1 LWCFVK
7 RRQRIHSTSDSQ
19 NKKEKKAMAEVT
31 GNPSNPPIEYRAASV
46 EAAGQQA
53 DWPTTQMAPAAAD
66 PANAPIVKQVLSEFI
81 GTFAL
86 VFVAVTTLYWF
97 AVDFIAIALA
107 SALVVALMVGVFARF
122 GSGQFNPAITLGLVL
137 GGRLKFTRAAIIIP
151 VQLVAAVLA
160 SLMLVN
166 FLGQT
171 ENLQWAYPKAAAA
184 EPGVPAGVLAP
195 QGGQPEFG
203 LRAPVEAGTPR
214 IPERV
219 EIPEPIGRAQPRT
232 VPGSQR
238 VTILQA
244 IVLEA
249 VLTFFW
255 GMAAFA
261 GLRRGAHPLLGP
273 LLIGAAVAVGILTA
287 GILTGG
293 AMNPARAFGPAL
305 ASGTWVNQM
314 VYWIGPMI
322 GGALAGVICGHFLFN
337 DEEESSD
344 VPAYPA

>member
-1 LWCFVK
+1 
-7 RRQRIHSTSDSQ
+7 
-19 NKKEKKAMAEVT
+19 MAEVT
-31 GNPSNPPIEYRAASV
+31 GNPSNPPIEYRAAPV
-46 EAAGQQA
+46 ESAQQPVA
-53 DWPTTQMAPAAAD
+53 WPVTQTAPAAED
-66 PANAPIVKQVLSEFI
+66 TANAPIVKQVLSEFI

-86 VFVAVTTLYWF
+86 VFVAVTTVYWF
-97 AVDFIAIALA
+97 AVDFVAIAIA
-107 SALVVALMVGVFARF
+107 SALIVALMVGVLARF
-122 GSGQFNPAITLGLVL
+122 GSGQFNPAVTLGLVL
-137 GGRLKFTRAAIIIP
+137 GGRLKFTRALVIIP
-151 VQLVAAVLA
+151 VQLVAAILA

-171 ENLQWAYPKAAAA
+171 ELLQWSYPKVTAP
-184 EPGVPAGVLAP
+184 EPGAPVGGLAP
-195 QGGQPEFG
+195 NAGQPEFG
-203 LRAPVEAGTPR
+203 LRTPVEAGTPR
-214 IPERV
+214 IPERLEV
-219 EIPEPIGRAQPRT
+219 PEPIGRAQPRP

-238 VTILQA
+238 VSILQA

-273 LLIGAAVAVGILTA
+273 VLIGAAVAVGILTA

-305 ASGTWVNQM
+305 ASGTWTNQM

-337 DEEESSD
+337 DEDESSD
-344 VPAYPA
+344 APAYPAC

>member
-1 LWCFVK
+1 
-7 RRQRIHSTSDSQ
+7 
-19 NKKEKKAMAEVT
+19 M
-31 GNPSNPPIEYRAASV
+31 
-46 EAAGQQA
+46 
-53 DWPTTQMAPAAAD
+53 
-66 PANAPIVKQVLSEFI
+66 
-81 GTFAL
+81 
-86 VFVAVTTLYWF
+86 
-97 AVDFIAIALA
+97 
-107 SALVVALMVGVFARF
+107 
-122 GSGQFNPAITLGLVL
+122 
-137 GGRLKFTRAAIIIP
+137 
-151 VQLVAAVLA
+151 
-160 SLMLVN
+160 
-166 FLGQT
+166 
-171 ENLQWAYPKAAAA
+171 
-184 EPGVPAGVLAP
+184 
-195 QGGQPEFG
+195 
-203 LRAPVEAGTPR
+203 EAGTPR

>member
-1 LWCFVK
+1 
-7 RRQRIHSTSDSQ
+7 
-19 NKKEKKAMAEVT
+19 MAEVT
-31 GNPSNPPIEYRAASV
+31 GNPSNPPIEYRVAPA
-46 EAAGQQA
+46 EAAPQETVWPSAQA
-53 DWPTTQMAPAAAD
+53 QPALGTEGSVD
-66 PANAPIVKQVLSEFI
+66 APIVKQVFSEFI

-97 AVDFIAIALA
+97 AVDFIAIAMA
-107 SALVVALMVGVFARF
+107 SALTVALMVGALARF
-122 GSGQFNPAITLGLVL
+122 GSGQFNPAITLGLLL
-137 GGRLKFTRAAIIIP
+137 GGRLKFTRAIIIIP
-151 VQLVAAVLA
+151 VQLVAGILA

-171 ENLQWAYPKAAAA
+171 ELLQWVYPKAGAA
-184 EPGVPAGVLAP
+184 ETATAAGNLPGSNA
-195 QGGQPEFG
+195 QPEFA
-203 LRAPVEAGTPR
+203 LRTPVEAGTPR
-214 IPERV
+214 IPERL
-219 EIPEPIGRAQPRT
+219 EIPEPIGRAQPRP

-255 GMAAFA
+255 GLAAFA

-273 LLIGAAVAVGILTA
+273 ALIGAAVAVGILTA

-305 ASGTWVNQM
+305 ASGAWSNQM
-314 VYWIGPMI
+314 VYWIGPLI
-322 GGALAGVICGHFLFN
+322 GGALAGIICGHFLFN
-337 DEEESSD
+337 DDEED
-344 VPAYPA
+344 APAAYPAR

>member
-1 LWCFVK
+1 
-7 RRQRIHSTSDSQ
+7 
-19 NKKEKKAMAEVT
+19 MAEVT
-31 GNPSNPPIEYRAASV
+31 GNPSNPPIEYRSATA
-46 EAAGQQA
+46 EAVPQQA
-53 DWPTTQMAPAAAD
+53 AWPATQTASTGTD
-66 PANAPIVKQVLSEFI
+66 TANAPILKQVLSEFI

-97 AVDFIAIALA
+97 AVDFIAIAMA
-107 SALVVALMVGVFARF
+107 SALVVALMVGVLARF
-122 GSGQFNPAITLGLVL
+122 GSGQFNPAITLGLML

-171 ENLQWAYPKAAAA
+171 ENLQWSYPKAAAA
-184 EPGVPAGVLAP
+184 EAGAPAGVVSP
-195 QGGQPEFG
+195 QGSQPEFG

-219 EIPEPIGRAQPRT
+219 EIPKPIGRAQPRP

-249 VLTFFW
+249 ILTFFW

-261 GLRRGAHPLLGP
+261 GLRRGAHPMLGP
-273 LLIGAAVAVGILTA
+273 VLIGAAVAIGIHTA

-293 AMNPARAFGPAL
+293 AMNPARAVGPAL
-305 ASGTWVNQM
+305 ASGTWTNQM

-322 GGALAGVICGHFLFN
+322 GGALAGVICGHLLFN
-337 DEEESSD
+337 NEEDASD
-344 VPAYPA
+344 KPAYPAC

>member
-1 LWCFVK
+1 MRDL
-7 RRQRIHSTSDSQ
+7 QGE
-19 NKKEKKAMAEVT
+19 KKEKKAMTEVT
-31 GNPSNPPIEYRAASV
+31 GNPSNPPIEYRAAPV
-46 EAAGQQA
+46 EAAPQQA
-53 DWPTTQMAPAAAD
+53 ATMDATAD
-66 PANAPIVKQVLSEFI
+66 APIVKQVISEFI

-97 AVDFIAIALA
+97 AVDFIAIAMA
-107 SALVVALMVGVFARF
+107 SALVVALMVGVLSRF

-137 GGRLKFTRAAIIIP
+137 GGRLRFTRALIIIP
-151 VQLVAAVLA
+151 VQLAAAVLA

-171 ENLQWAYPKAAAA
+171 ETLQWVYPKATAA
-184 EPGVPAGVLAP
+184 EPGAAVGALAP

-214 IPERV
+214 IPERL
-219 EIPEPIGRAQPRT
+219 EIPEPIGRVQPRP

-255 GMAAFA
+255 GLAAFA

-273 LLIGAAVAVGILTA
+273 VLIGAAVAVGILTA

-305 ASGTWVNQM
+305 ASGTWANQM

-337 DEEESSD
+337 NEEESSD
-344 VPAYPA
+344 APAYPAC

>member
-1 LWCFVK
+1 
-7 RRQRIHSTSDSQ
+7 
-19 NKKEKKAMAEVT
+19 MADVT
-31 GNPSNPPIEYRAASV
+31 GNPSNPPIEYRAAPV
-46 EAAGQQA
+46 EAAPQQA
-53 DWPTTQMAPAAAD
+53 VWPATQTAAAAED
-66 PANAPIVKQVLSEFI
+66 IATAPMVKQILSEFI

-137 GGRLKFTRAAIIIP
+137 GGRLKFSRAAIIIP

-171 ENLQWAYPKAAAA
+171 ENLQWRYPKVAAA
-184 EPGVPAGVLAP
+184 EPGVAAGALAP

-203 LRAPVEAGTPR
+203 LLAPVEAGTPR

-219 EIPEPIGRAQPRT
+219 EIPEPIGRAQPRPI
-232 VPGSQR
+232 PGSQR

-273 LLIGAAVAVGILTA
+273 VLIGAAVAVGILTA

-305 ASGTWVNQM
+305 ASGAWANQM

-344 VPAYPA
+344 APAYPAT